1 MILLVDIGNTRVK
14 WAMQSAGHTSP
25 QRAAEHAQWSADDW
39 QRELFDG
46 LPVARVLAATVAGA
60 DSRRALETAARL
72 AGTTRV
78 EFVTSTAAMAGVRNA
93 YPEPGLLGVDR
104 WVAVIGAFHL
114 AHGACCVV
122 DVGTAATLDTVDASG
137 QHLGGF
143 IVPGPQMMVRSLY
156 AGTSNLAAHTAASP
170 VGGLELFADNTR
182 DAIERGCRVA
192 LAALIDRTYAELV
205 RRTQATPRL
214 YCTGG
219 AVDEVL
225 PYVLAP
231 HERVPDLVLRGLAHI
246 AEALPER
253 RPAAAVQPR

>member
-14 WAMQSAGHTSP
+14 WATLIEGQLSP
-25 QRAAEHAQWSADDW
+25 QRAAEHAGWSADDW
-39 QRELFDG
+39 RRELFDG
-46 LPVARVLAATVAGA
+46 LPVERVLAATVAGS
-60 DSRRALETAARL
+60 DSRLALEAATRL

-78 EFVTSTAAMAGVRNA
+78 DFVTSTAAMAGVRNA

-104 WVAVIGAFHL
+104 WVAVIGAYHL

-143 IVPGPQMMVRSLY
+143 IVPGPQMMVRSLHT
-156 AGTSNLAAHTAASP
+156 GTSNLAAHTAASP
-170 VGGLELFADNTR
+170 AGRAQLFADNTR

-192 LAALIDRTYAELV
+192 LAALIDRTYAELA
-205 RRTQATPRL
+205 RWTQSAPRL

-219 AVDEVL
+219 AVHEVL
-225 PYVLAP
+225 PYVLATY
-231 HERVPDLVLRGLAHI
+231 ERVPDLVLRGLARI
-246 AEALPER
+246 ADATLER
-253 RPAAAVQPR
+253 